1 MSKEIRHLAA
11 IRALVGYLGEQPP
24 PWWGSQFFNPAAAA
38 FLGPVFT
45 RSMFQAQL
53 QGVSAAAARVHDER
67 IGVGRTLH
75 LFRMP
80 EILEQS
86 VATLTADAGFAAILG
101 APLSSR
107 EAALER
113 LAGLGRR
120 PQVAVEGP
128 MLVGEYEGLT
138 APLLE
143 TLAGAYHDAFVR
155 GIQTFPFMRGD

>member
-24 PWWGSQFFNPAAAA
+24 AWWGSQFFNPAAAA

-86 VATLTADAGFAAILG
+86 VAGLTADAGFAAVLA

-113 LAGLGRR
+113 LASLGR

-128 MLVGEYEGLT
+128 MLVGEYDGLT
-138 APLLE
+138 ASLLG
-143 TLAGAYHDAFVR
+143 TLAGAYHDAFAR